1 MADYRQNA
9 QNEVAIFVQNAVLF
23 FGGISCMIKPDN
35 KGGKK
40 LQAPRKVGPGECR
53 WGSSQ
58 GTLRQRGYLTYEIC
72 VTRSNNVRERIP

>member
-1 MADYRQNA
+1 MSALLVGTWQKRKKEGKSSKNSCKMADYRQNA

-53 WGSSQ
+53 
-58 GTLRQRGYLTYEIC
+58 
-72 VTRSNNVRERIP
+72 